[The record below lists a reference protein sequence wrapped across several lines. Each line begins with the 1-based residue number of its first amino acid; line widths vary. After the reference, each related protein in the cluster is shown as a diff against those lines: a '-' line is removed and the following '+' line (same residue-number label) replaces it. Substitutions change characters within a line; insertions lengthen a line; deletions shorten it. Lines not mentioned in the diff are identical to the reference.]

1 MSDTRIYNPCETI
14 SVFRADGAEYRIPP
28 NEATIIKSQTKG
40 LTDAQVAQYAVD
52 RLGKWG
58 VCIVSGP
65 VKRTGGKTGSASN
78 KADQILVDEAEAK
91 YAKAMTEWAEGV
103 VLEAHKENEPRVAAG
118 LPPLPPTDSL
128 KRAKKHLG
136 IK

>member
-1 MSDTRIYNPCETI
+1 MADVRVYNPTETI
-14 SVFRADGAEYRIPP
+14 SVFRADGREYRIPP

-65 VKRTGGKTGSASN
+65 VKRTGKTGSASN
-78 KADQILVDEAEAK
+78 DADQKIVDAAEAQ
-91 YAKAMTEWAEGV
+91 YTKAMTEWAEGV
-103 VLEAHKENEPRVAAG
+103 VLEAHKENEPRLAAG
-118 LPPLPPTDSL
+118 LPALPVTDSL
-128 KRAKKHLG
+128 KRARKYLG
-136 IK
+136 LR